1 MRLYLV
7 ILVLSIT
14 ASIGC
19 ARNNPPSPVYGVD
32 ILAID
37 KGDVAPYKGTLFSD
51 FYLDKYLEWKESER

>member
-32 ILAID
+32 IVAID
-37 KGDVAPYKGTLFSD
+37 KGVVAPYKGTLLSD
-51 FYLDKYLEWKESER
+51 FYLDKYLQWKETTK